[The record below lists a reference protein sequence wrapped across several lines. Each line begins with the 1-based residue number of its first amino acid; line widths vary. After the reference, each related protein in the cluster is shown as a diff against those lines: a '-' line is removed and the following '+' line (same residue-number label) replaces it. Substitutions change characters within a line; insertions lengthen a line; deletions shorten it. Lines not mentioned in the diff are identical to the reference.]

1 MKRKKV
7 YISLLCIGIFLGLTL
22 NSAFA
27 IEVTRTPTGVLT
39 YIEAQAVNGYTLL
52 QTNPARL
59 IDMNGNIVHEWPLAF
74 GGDAQ
79 LTVDG
84 TLLRASGAPA
94 DWRNGN
100 PLNWGGVQG
109 RLQEWPWD
117 GDEPIWDIDLAD
129 TDWISH
135 HTFHRMPNGNTLVL
149 IWERYSRREAIKKGR
164 KPRTVNEEGATG
176 TEPRPGIYIGDFWPD
191 KIIEV
196 AKCDALEPDDPK
208 YLEPGDE
215 GYVECY
221 EIVWEWR
228 AWDHLCKKKKK
239 KPDCLDINYHIPRP
253 TDITHR
259 SSADFMHANTIDY
272 DPVTNLIVLGSRV
285 FGEIYLIDYSS
296 GDIVYRWGNPCA
308 WDKKAECP
316 SYMEDGD
323 TWLFG
328 HHGANF
334 VSSDP
339 NFVNIVIF
347 DNGWLRPSGN
357 RSRALEIEV
366 ELHNRKYY
374 KNPVEPFW
382 SFQTAS
388 ANSLNSQ
395 FVSYAQRIGESE
407 NTLITSGMEGH
418 LIEVTGD
425 GEVVWEYVV
434 PAVIDGV
441 AQCENI
447 DGRGGNFVFRT
458 YRYEPEYPGIDILNF
473 NQDPPVS
480 WPDSCP

>member
-22 NSAFA
+22 NSALA

-39 YIEAQAVNGYTLL
+39 YTENAVEGYTLL

-59 IDMNGNIVHEWPLAF
+59 IDMNGIIVHEWPGAI

-79 LTVDG
+79 LTEVG
-84 TLLRASGAPA
+84 TLLRASSCAA
-94 DWRNGN
+94 VDECDGN
-100 PLNWGGVQG
+100 PLNWGGTQG
-109 RLQEWPWD
+109 RLREWTWD
-117 GDEPIWDIDLAD
+117 GELIWDIDLAEA
-129 TDWISH
+129 DWISH

-149 IWERYSRREAIKKGR
+149 IWERYSRKEAIKKGR
-164 KPRTVNEEGATG
+164 KPKTVNKEGATG

-196 AKCDALEPDDPK
+196 AKCDPDVID
-208 YLEPGDE
+208 
-215 GYVECY
+215 CY

-228 AWDHLCKKKKK
+228 AWDYLCNRK
-239 KPDCLDINYHIPRP
+239 KPGCININYHIPRP

-272 DPVTNLIVLGSRV
+272 DPLNDLIVLGSRV
-285 FGEIYLIDYSS
+285 FGEIYLIDHYT

-316 SYMEDGD
+316 SYMDDGD

-334 VSSDP
+334 VSSYP
-339 NFVNIVIF
+339 NLVNIVIF

-357 RSRALEIEV
+357 RSRALEIQV
-366 ELHNRKYY
+366 DLDHSDYY
-374 KNPVEPFW
+374 ENPVEPLW
-382 SFQTAS
+382 DFQTAS

-425 GEVVWEYVV
+425 GEVVWEYVI
-434 PAVIDGV
+434 PAVGPGDDPD
-441 AQCENI
+441 QCDNI
-447 DGRGGNFVFRT
+447 DGERTSFVFRT
-458 YRYEPEYPGIDILNF
+458 YRYEPGYEGLGDLF
-473 NQDPPVS
+473 LEPVA
-480 WPDSCP
+480 WPNPELCP